1 MVGRTSI
8 VISKSIFSGLT
19 LNPIQTLDKI
29 SAGTNIVLLG
39 QTYSPSSVILIEV
52 ISLTL
57 SSET

>member
-1 MVGRTSI
+1 M

-29 SAGTNIVLLG
+29 SSGTNIVLLG